1 MEVAAEVIASVSPIW
16 LERVKEGYKD
26 DFVAQDLLEELQSS
40 SSAGAF
46 TLAGSFIGMGGN
58 EL

>member
-1 MEVAAEVIASVSPIW
+1 M
-16 LERVKEGYKD
+16 KEGYKD